1 MNGTAAL
8 PPPGLPGLDPRWS
21 RIVEAPGSD
30 GTVRRWHVLDTR
42 ADTGTGDGAEPRGTL
57 LAVHGNPTWS
67 YLWRSLLAAPP
78 DGWRVVAVDHLGMG
92 FSERVGELQRLADRV
107 RDLGAVTAAL
117 RIDGPVVTVAHDWG
131 GPISLGW
138 ALEHRDQLAGVV
150 LTNTAVSRP
159 GGSRVPALIALA
171 RARGVLRRLCV
182 STPGFLDGTLRLAH
196 PALARAVRDAYR
208 APYGDARRRQSIGDF
223 VADIPL
229 EPDHP
234 SAPVLHVIAGGLRS
248 LDVPALL
255 LWGARDP
262 VFADRYLRDLLD
274 RLPHADLHR
283 YPRAGHLLAED
294 VDLAAPIAAW
304 VAALSRGATTSPKS
318 VSDGSRGR
326 PLWAAIADRAADL
339 SPAVVEMSGARRT
352 ASWAELDTA
361 TREVAAGLAAVGVHR
376 GDRVALLV
384 PPGVD
389 LVTMLYGCWRAGA
402 VVVVADAGLG
412 ARGLTRAVAAAAPRM
427 VVGIPR
433 ALAAARALGWPG
445 ERVLVGGLA
454 AAGRAAL
461 GVSATLDDLRA
472 AGRAAPAPAPPGP
485 DDEAAVLFTSG
496 ATGPAKGV
504 VYRHR
509 QLQAQRD
516 VVATTY
522 GVDAHDRLVA
532 AFAPFALYGPA
543 LGIASA
549 VPAMDVTAPATLT
562 AHALSDAVRAVDAT
576 LVFGAP
582 AALANVVATGSDLD
596 TEQRDALAGI
606 RLVLS
611 AGAPVPVPLLEQVA
625 ALTPK
630 ASVRTPY
637 GMTEALPVTDVSLDD
652 LRTVRAQDA
661 GPGVCV
667 GRPLRSVRLE
677 VLPLG
682 VDGRPDPSARP
693 ATTQPHVTGEIVVHA
708 PHVKERYD
716 GLWVTQ
722 RDSVTADGGHR
733 TGDVGHLDDD
743 GRLWVEGRL
752 VHVLVTAR
760 APVTPVGAEQLV
772 EALPGVG
779 RAALVGVGPS
789 GAQVPVVVVE
799 PAGTGGTDRGVR
811 RRGALASASVAAAVR
826 AAAAPLVPDVA
837 AVLVVRR
844 LPVDIRHNSK
854 VDRARLA
861 RWATRVLAGER
872 VGAP

>member
-1 MNGTAAL
+1 MSGTAAL

-21 RIVEAPGSD
+21 RIVEAAGSD
-30 GTVRRWHVLDTR
+30 GTVRGWHVLDTH
-42 ADTGTGDGAEPRGTL
+42 AHVGPEAPPPPGTL

-78 DGWRVVAVDHLGMG
+78 QGWRVVAVDHLGMG
-92 FSERVGELQRLADRV
+92 FSERVPTFQRLADRV
-107 RDLGAVTAAL
+107 RDLGAVSAAL
-117 RIDGPVVTVAHDWG
+117 GIDGPVVTVAHDWG

-150 LTNTAVSRP
+150 LTNTAVSQP

-196 PALARAVRDAYR
+196 PPLERAVRDAYR
-208 APYGDARRRQSIGDF
+208 APYRDARRRQAIGDF

-229 EPDHP
+229 EPEHP
-234 SAPVLHVIAGGLRS
+234 SAPALQAVAAGVRS

-274 RLPHADLHR
+274 RLPQADLHR

-294 VDLAAPIAAW
+294 VDLATPVAAW
-304 VAALSRGATTSPKS
+304 VGALAVGSP
-318 VSDGSRGR
+318 VPAPTEVGPGSR
-326 PLWAAIADRAADL
+326 PLWAALEDRADDR
-339 SPAVVEMSGARRT
+339 SPAVVEMSGARRS
-352 ASWAELDTA
+352 ASWADLDTA
-361 TREVAAGLAAVGVHR
+361 SREVAAGLAAAGVQR

-389 LVTMLYGCWRAGA
+389 LVTTLYGCWRAGA

-433 ALAAARALGWPG
+433 ALAAARALRWPG
-445 ERVLVGGLA
+445 ERVLVGGA
-454 AAGRAAL
+454 PAAGRAVL
-461 GVSATLDDLRA
+461 GVSATLDELRA
-472 AGRAAPAPAPPGP
+472 AGRTAPAPAPPGP

-516 VVATTY
+516 LVAATY

-549 VPAMDVTAPATLT
+549 VPDMDVTATSTLT
-562 AHALSDAVRAVDAT
+562 AGALSDAVRAVDAT

-582 AALANVVATGSDLD
+582 AALVNVVATAADLD
-596 TEQRDALAGI
+596 PEQRDALAGV

-637 GMTEALPVTDVSLDD
+637 GMTEALPVTDVSLDE
-652 LRTVRAQDA
+652 LRTARMQDA

-667 GRPLRSVRLE
+667 GRPLQSVRIE
-677 VLPLG
+677 VLPLAA
-682 VDGRPDPSARP
+682 DGTPDPVARP
-693 ATTQPHVTGEIVVHA
+693 ATTQPHVAGEIVVHA

-716 GLWVTQ
+716 GLWATQ

-733 TGDVGHLDDD
+733 TGDVGHLDVER
-743 GRLWVEGRL
+743 RLWVEGRL
-752 VHVLVTAR
+752 VHVLATAR
-760 APVTPVGAEQLV
+760 GPVTPVGAEQLV
-772 EALPGVG
+772 EALPVVG
-779 RAALVGVGPS
+779 RAALVGVGPP

-799 PAGTGGTDRGVR
+799 PVGLGDAADLGRGRGG
-811 RRGALASASVAAAVR
+811 LASPALSAAVR
-826 AAAAPLVPDVA
+826 AAAAPLVADVA

-854 VDRARLA
+854 VDRVRVA
-861 RWATRVLAGER
+861 RWAARVLAGER